1 MTQHCSHVDG
11 RGRNCRR
18 PVSGDTGFCHFH
30 KPHVPFPGGGPWRQS
45 GEWMLTPIGPKKVT
59 KGHHGTIEAPKK
71 IGRQQ
76 WDEVQQEEGWWD
88 DALPDATPE
97 ELSKEARTKAMV
109 AGRALRP
116 KEIYAI
122 AASGEEV
129 TDEMFGTD
137 LPGAVQKSIGGLLLV
152 GMGVPLAFF
161 LWATGEGFELDFS
174 FLLSLDYI
182 AAILGTGVLIGI
194 MDFYSRTAQL
204 RRGKSDFLESQ
215 EET

>member
-18 PVSGDTGFCHFH
+18 PVSGDTGLCHFH
-30 KPHVPFPGGGPWRQS
+30 KPHVPFPGAENRPWTP
-45 GEWMLTPIGPKKVT
+45 EWATVN
-59 KGHHGTIEAPKK
+59 HHETIEAPKK

-129 TDEMFGTD
+129 TDEMFGAD
-137 LPGAVQKSIGGLLLV
+137 LPGSLIKAVRGLLVIGIGGPLLL
-152 GMGVPLAFF
+152 GV
-161 LWATGEGFELDFS
+161 WAVSEGADFSTTFDIS
-174 FLLSLDYI
+174 FLLSLNYI
-182 AAILGTGVLIGI
+182 AGILGAGVLLGV
-194 MDFYSRTAQL
+194 MDFSSRTAQL

>member
-30 KPHVPFPGGGPWRQS
+30 KPHVPFPGGGHWRRTE
-45 GEWMLTPIGPKKVT
+45 EWATVNPY
-59 KGHHGTIEAPKK
+59 GTIEAPKE

-76 WDEVQQEEGWWD
+76 WDEVQKEDGWWD

-97 ELSKEARTKAMV
+97 ELSKEARTNAMV
-109 AGRALRP
+109 AGRALKA

-161 LWATGEGFELDFS
+161 LWATG
-174 FLLSLDYI
+174 
-182 AAILGTGVLIGI
+182 
-194 MDFYSRTAQL
+194 
-204 RRGKSDFLESQ
+204 
-215 EET
+215 

>member
-18 PVSGDTGFCHFH
+18 PVSGDTGLCHFH
-30 KPHVPFPGGGPWRQS
+30 KPHVPFPGAENRPWTE
-45 GEWMLTPIGPKKVT
+45 EWATVN
-59 KGHHGTIEAPKK
+59 HHETIEAPKK

-76 WDEVQQEEGWWD
+76 WDKVQQEEGWWD

-109 AGRALRP
+109 AGRALKA

-129 TDEMFGTD
+129 TDEMFGAD
-137 LPGAVQKSIGGLLLV
+137 LPGAVKYSVRGLLLV
-152 GMGVPLAFF
+152 FIGIPLALW
-161 LWATGEGFELDFS
+161 LWAIGEGFGGEFFIS
-174 FLLSLDYI
+174 FVLSLDYI
-182 AAILGTGVLIGI
+182 AAILGAGVLIGV
-194 MDFYSRTAQL
+194 MDFYSRTTQL
-204 RRGKSDFLESQ
+204 RKGKRDFLESQ
-215 EET
+215 EEA

>member
-1 MTQHCSHVDG
+1 MTQHCSHVDS

-18 PVSGDTGFCHFH
+18 PVSEDTGLCHFH
-30 KPHVPFPGGGPWRQS
+30 KPHVPFPGGGHWRRTE
-45 GEWMLTPIGPKKVT
+45 EWATVNPY
-59 KGHHGTIEAPKK
+59 GTIEAPKE

-76 WDEVQQEEGWWD
+76 WDEVQKEDGWWD

-137 LPGAVQKSIGGLLLV
+137 LPGSLIKSVRGLVVIGIGGPLLRW
-152 GMGVPLAFF
+152 A
-161 LWATGEGFELDFS
+161 WATGEGFESDFS

-194 MDFYSRTAQL
+194 MDFYSRTTQL
-204 RRGKSDFLESQ
+204 RKGKRDFLESQ
-215 EET
+215 EEA

>member
-30 KPHVPFPGGGPWRQS
+30 KPHVPFPGGGHWRRTE
-45 GEWMLTPIGPKKVT
+45 EWATVNPYE
-59 KGHHGTIEAPKK
+59 TIEAPKE

-76 WDEVQQEEGWWD
+76 WDEVQKEDGWWD

-109 AGRALRP
+109 AGRSLRA

-129 TDEMFGTD
+129 TDEMFGAD
-137 LPGAVQKSIGGLLLV
+137 LPGAVQYSVGGLLLV
-152 GMGVPLAFF
+152 GMGTPLAFW
-161 LWATGEGFELDFS
+161 LWLDLGFDIS

-182 AAILGTGVLIGI
+182 AAILGAGVLLGV
-194 MDFYSRTAQL
+194 MDFYSRTTQL
-204 RRGKSDFLESQ
+204 RKGKRDFLESQ

>member
-30 KPHVPFPGGGPWRQS
+30 KPHVPFPGAENRPWTP
-45 GEWMLTPIGPKKVT
+45 EWAAVN
-59 KGHHGTIEAPKK
+59 HHETIETPKK

-129 TDEMFGTD
+129 TDEMFGAD
-137 LPGAVQKSIGGLLLV
+137 LPGTVQKSVGGLLLV
-152 GMGVPLAFF
+152 GMGAPAVIVMKLEIDA
-161 LWATGEGFELDFS
+161 S

-182 AAILGTGVLIGI
+182 AAILGSGVLLGV
-194 MDFYSRTAQL
+194 MDFYSRTTQL
-204 RRGKSDFLESQ
+204 RRGKRDFLESQ

>member
-18 PVSGDTGFCHFH
+18 PVSGDTGLCHFH
-30 KPHVPFPGGGPWRQS
+30 KPHVPFPGAENRPWTE
-45 GEWMLTPIGPKKVT
+45 EWATVN
-59 KGHHGTIEAPKK
+59 HRETIEAPKK

-76 WDEVQQEEGWWD
+76 WDEVQKEDGWWD
-88 DALPDATPE
+88 DALPDATAE

-137 LPGAVQKSIGGLLLV
+137 LPGALQKSVGGLLLV
-152 GMGVPLAFF
+152 GMGMPLALL

-174 FLLSLDYI
+174 FLFSLDYI

>member
-30 KPHVPFPGGGPWRQS
+30 KPHVPFPGGGHWRRTE
-45 GEWMLTPIGPKKVT
+45 EWATVNPY
-59 KGHHGTIEAPKK
+59 GTIEAPKE

-76 WDEVQQEEGWWD
+76 WDEVQKEDGWWD

-109 AGRALRP
+109 AGRALKA

-129 TDEMFGTD
+129 TDEMFGAD
-137 LPGAVQKSIGGLLLV
+137 LLGTVKRSAGGLLVIMVGAPLLV
-152 GMGVPLAFF
+152 GGWIKMEAQQPF
-161 LWATGEGFELDFS
+161 DFS
-174 FLLSLDYI
+174 FFISLNYI
-182 AAILGTGVLIGI
+182 ALLLGAGILIGI
-194 MDFYSRTAQL
+194 MDFSSRTAQL
-204 RRGKSDFLESQ
+204 RKGKREFLESQ
-215 EET
+215 EDA

>member
-18 PVSGDTGFCHFH
+18 PVSGDTGLCHFH
-30 KPHVPFPGGGPWRQS
+30 KPHVPFPGAENRPWTP
-45 GEWMLTPIGPKKVT
+45 EWAAVN
-59 KGHHGTIEAPKK
+59 HHETIEAPKK

-76 WDEVQQEEGWWD
+76 WDEVQREEGWWD

-204 RRGKSDFLESQ
+204 RKGKRDFLESQ